1 MYSNRYVEER
11 GIGTMSEDLD
21 RIREQ
26 EPDRRRK
33 DTAGTAAGMTLAI
46 TAVAIIL
53 AAAAIL
59 YWLL

>member
-1 MYSNRYVEER
+1 
-11 GIGTMSEDLD
+11 MSEDLD

-59 YWLL
+59 YWLLQASLMGG

>member
-1 MYSNRYVEER
+1 
-11 GIGTMSEDLD
+11 MSEDLD

-33 DTAGTAAGMTLAI
+33 DTVGTAAGMTLGI

-53 AAAAIL
+53 AVAAIL